1 MKQNLTTILR
11 VGITLSAIAAIILLG
26 YSAEH
31 TLSCLLFSFVLA
43 YLLDPFVVLLE
54 RRRVSR
60 LQGILILYALLAVF
74 SYFCVTIL
82 IPLVTTGW
90 NSLVLDLPDYYNK
103 ASQLALELKGRFGLA
118 RSVQEW
124 NWLVDSIQN
133 GADKILAKIGA
144 GAYAAAS
151 SLVLNLFNLLLAPI
165 LVYFMLFYKT
175 DTLEGIKRWLP
186 ASHRGFILAVGR
198 DINDSIGGYIR
209 GQVIVSIIVAVI
221 SSVAMM
227 ILNINHP
234 IFCGIFAGIAS
245 IIPFIGV
252 LLATLPPLFFAYAEY
267 QSGMLLLQVM
277 TAFAVIYFV
286 EGYVIK
292 PLVFKKSMDLNPL
305 VTILMVMLMGELM
318 GFWGIL
324 LGIPCAGAIK
334 IFFAHLRR
342 ESDLADEEIGMNNNS

>member
-1 MKQNLTTILR
+1 M
-11 VGITLSAIAAIILLG
+11 
-26 YSAEH
+26 
-31 TLSCLLFSFVLA
+31 
-43 YLLDPFVVLLE
+43 
-54 RRRVSR
+54 
-60 LQGILILYALLAVF
+60 
-74 SYFCVTIL
+74 
-82 IPLVTTGW
+82 
-90 NSLVLDLPDYYNK
+90 
-103 ASQLALELKGRFGLA
+103 ALELKERFGLA

-124 NWLVDSIQN
+124 DWLVDSIQS
-133 GADKILAKIGA
+133 GTDKILARIGA
-144 GAYAAAS
+144 GAYEAAS
-151 SLVLNLFNLLLAPI
+151 SLVLNLFNLLLAPV
-165 LVYFMLFYKT
+165 LVFFMLFYKT

-186 ASHRGFILAVGR
+186 PFQRDFLIAVGR

-221 SSVAMM
+221 SSAAMM
-227 ILNINHP
+227 FLKINHP

-252 LLATLPPLFFAYAEY
+252 LLATLPPLFFAYAEF
-267 QSGMLLLQVM
+267 QSGMLLLQVIA
-277 TAFAVIYFV
+277 AFSVIYFI

-305 VTILMVMLMGELM
+305 VTIVMVMLMGELL

-342 ESDLADEEIGMNNNS
+342 ESDMAAEVNR